1 MYRLVKELDFKSQKS
16 ISYKLRSK
24 RMQLLESLL
33 ESMCSR
39 PKEFKIIDIGGTQAF
54 WDCLAP
60 DFISSCRV
68 ILLNLKITAANRD
81 NFTSIM
87 GDATDMSEF
96 EDKVFDLVFSNS
108 VIEHVGDF
116 EAQKR
121 MAMEVQR
128 VGKMYF
134 LQTPNKH
141 FPVEPHFIFPF
152 FQYLPYFIKGF
163 LISHF
168 SLGPYKR
175 ITDKDKAKA
184 LGQSIRLLT
193 KKELKK
199 LFPDANIYE
208 EKFLGLTKSFIVYDL
223 GLNMVN
229 NG

>member
-1 MYRLVKELDFKSQKS
+1 MSRLVKELDFKSQKS
-16 ISYKLRSK
+16 ISYKLRRK
-24 RMQLLESLL
+24 RMQLLERLL
-33 ESMCSR
+33 EGVCHDSNGL
-39 PKEFKIIDIGGTQAF
+39 KIIDIGGTQAF

-60 DFISSCRV
+60 DFISRCTV
-68 ILLNLKITAANRD
+68 TLLNLKITAANRD
-81 NFTSIM
+81 NFISIL
-87 GDATDMSEF
+87 GDATNMSEF
-96 EDKVFDLVFSNS
+96 GDKTFDLAFSNS
-108 VIEHVGDF
+108 VIEHIGDF
-116 EAQKR
+116 EAQKK

-152 FQYLPYFIKGF
+152 FQYLPLCIKVF

-168 SLGPYKR
+168 NLGPYKR

-199 LFPDANIYE
+199 LFPSANIYE
-208 EKFLGLTKSFIVYDL
+208 EKVLGLTKSFIVYDFR
-223 GLNMVN
+223 V
-229 NG
+229 